1 MLGGNGASK
10 TTVIKLLLRLYELQS
25 GTIYVDEYDLRRINL
40 WDLRRASPAVQQCI
54 VIYSLSVRKNISL
67 IDDRSISDEMI
78 RWAAERTGI
87 KPYPESSDYTF
98 DDEVT
103 RRFNDNGV
111 LYVYLQ

>member
-1 MLGGNGASK
+1 MGSA
-10 TTVIKLLLRLYELQS
+10 QS
-25 GTIYVDEYDLRRINL
+25 LPCGTAVHCDLF
-40 WDLRRASPAVQQCI
+40 AVCQ
-54 VIYSLSVRKNISL
+54 KNISL

-103 RRFNDNGV
+103 RRFNDDGV

>member
-25 GTIYVDEYDLRRINL
+25 GTIYIDEYDLRRINL

-54 VIYSLSVRKNISL
+54 VIYSLSVKKIYRSL
-67 IDDRSISDEMI
+67 MSSISDEMI

-103 RRFNDNGV
+103 RRFDDNGV